1 MEISQRLLRVQMMA
15 KSMTGEEIARELIHV
30 LSINYSVNPN
40 SLLAAMRDRA
50 SVNNVAMRTLKVVY
64 PTLVDA
70 GCFSH
75 AINLAGESFKTP
87 TLSEFLHL
95 WVSLFAHSPKA
106 RLLWKEQ
113 VGFAVRSYSATRLW
127 SQWHQL
133 MTSFGD
139 VESFLTSHNDMA
151 PATTTK
157 LLSVLA
163 NKKDTLKVE
172 LAAVIDAG
180 EPLVKTTYY
189 LEGDGPLS
197 LNCYEAMTTV
207 LTSIRTGHYPI
218 VEAVSRSL
226 SGGDTQLYEKWV
238 QYAMDCIEPGLEYFG
253 DAICGSLSNSMEI
266 FKAARV
272 FNPQKAVEMQPS
284 ATALDCLAVIP
295 FLDALMLQN
304 LKAELPIYL
313 TKAADIS
320 PDCDPLQWWR
330 MNSTALPYWSAA
342 LRKILLVQPSSAAAE
357 RVFSLLNSSFNDRQ
371 YESLQDYIELS
382 LMYQYNKR

>member
-127 SQWHQL
+127 SQWEVMHQL

-157 LLSVLA
+157 LLSA
-163 NKKDTLKVE
+163 NSCQQEGHSEGGASSSYRCWGTPSE
-172 LAAVIDAG
+172 N
-180 EPLVKTTYY
+180 Y
-189 LEGDGPLS
+189 LLS
-197 LNCYEAMTTV
+197 
-207 LTSIRTGHYPI
+207 R
-218 VEAVSRSL
+218 R
-226 SGGDTQLYEKWV
+226 
-238 QYAMDCIEPGLEYFG
+238 
-253 DAICGSLSNSMEI
+253 
-266 FKAARV
+266 
-272 FNPQKAVEMQPS
+272 
-284 ATALDCLAVIP
+284 
-295 FLDALMLQN
+295 
-304 LKAELPIYL
+304 
-313 TKAADIS
+313 
-320 PDCDPLQWWR
+320 
-330 MNSTALPYWSAA
+330 
-342 LRKILLVQPSSAAAE
+342 
-357 RVFSLLNSSFNDRQ
+357 
-371 YESLQDYIELS
+371 
-382 LMYQYNKR
+382 

>member
-1 MEISQRLLRVQMMA
+1 M
-15 KSMTGEEIARELIHV
+15 
-30 LSINYSVNPN
+30 
-40 SLLAAMRDRA
+40 
-50 SVNNVAMRTLKVVY
+50 
-64 PTLVDA
+64 
-70 GCFSH
+70 
-75 AINLAGESFKTP
+75 
-87 TLSEFLHL
+87 
-95 WVSLFAHSPKA
+95 
-106 RLLWKEQ
+106 
-113 VGFAVRSYSATRLW
+113 GFAVRSYSATRWW
-127 SQWHQL
+127 SQWEVMHQL

-157 LLSVLA
+157 LLSILA

-197 LNCYEAMTTV
+197 LNCYEGMTTV

-226 SGGDTQLYEKWV
+226 SGGDTQLHEKWV

-253 DAICGSLSNSMEI
+253 DAICGNLSNSMEI

-313 TKAADIS
+313 TNAADIS
-320 PDCDPLQWWR
+320 QDCDPLQWWR